1 MLKVNN
7 PILRGFNPDP
17 SIIRV
22 DDDYYIA
29 TSTFEW
35 FPGVQIH
42 HSRDLVNWRL
52 LTRPLRRI
60 SQLDLR
66 GVRASGGIWAPCLS
80 CDGNLFY
87 LVYTV
92 VKTDQKPFMDA
103 HNYLVTSK
111 TIDGEWSEPVFLNSM
126 GFDPSMFHDDDGRKW
141 LVGME
146 SDFRAGKKRFA
157 GIFLREYCPKKQILT
172 GPSYKIFEG
181 TDLGYTEGPHLYK
194 RNGLYYL
201 ITAEGGTGFGHAVT
215 VARSKNLFLPF
226 EADPNGPMLTSS
238 DKPLSRLQ
246 KAGHAD
252 IVETKSGDW
261 YMVHLCSRP
270 IARKGR
276 SILGRETA
284 LQKVKWTEDGWLRL
298 ADGGNEPLETVYVSG
313 FKEHRWSPEPSR
325 DDFDSTKLNINFQTL
340 RVPLDDRVL
349 SLTERKGFLRLRGG
363 ESFFSKYTQSLVA
376 RRQQAFCYTATTA
389 LDFFPQSYRQM
400 AGLICLYDHE
410 NFYCLRLSYSE
421 DYSSRVLGVLS
432 CINGALSFPTTE
444 VRINDEIQTLYLKSD
459 VCHDILCF
467 EYSTDEIHWQRIGE
481 SCDASKLSDEACRE
495 GGFTGAFVGVCC
507 YDLTGEKLHA
517 DFDFFEYIEN

>member
-126 GFDPSMFHDDDGRKW
+126 GFDPSMFHDDD
-141 LVGME
+141 
-146 SDFRAGKKRFA
+146 
-157 GIFLREYCPKKQILT
+157 
-172 GPSYKIFEG
+172 
-181 TDLGYTEGPHLYK
+181 
-194 RNGLYYL
+194 
-201 ITAEGGTGFGHAVT
+201 
-215 VARSKNLFLPF
+215 
-226 EADPNGPMLTSS
+226 
-238 DKPLSRLQ
+238 
-246 KAGHAD
+246 
-252 IVETKSGDW
+252 
-261 YMVHLCSRP
+261 
-270 IARKGR
+270 
-276 SILGRETA
+276 
-284 LQKVKWTEDGWLRL
+284 
-298 ADGGNEPLETVYVSG
+298 
-313 FKEHRWSPEPSR
+313 
-325 DDFDSTKLNINFQTL
+325 
-340 RVPLDDRVL
+340 
-349 SLTERKGFLRLRGG
+349 
-363 ESFFSKYTQSLVA
+363 
-376 RRQQAFCYTATTA
+376 
-389 LDFFPQSYRQM
+389 
-400 AGLICLYDHE
+400 
-410 NFYCLRLSYSE
+410 
-421 DYSSRVLGVLS
+421 
-432 CINGALSFPTTE
+432 
-444 VRINDEIQTLYLKSD
+444 EIQTLYLKSD

-481 SCDASKLSDEACRE
+481 SCDASRLSDEACRE